1 MNIRAIAGEL
11 QTIRDLVRWGTSQ
24 FNKEGLCFAHG
35 MPNALDEAVYLCL
48 TSLHLPPD
56 LGQEYFDCRLTHH
69 EKRSVLESYRERIH
83 KRMPAAYITN
93 EAWFAGLNFYID
105 SRVLIPRSPIAELIE
120 RQFSPWIDTNR
131 VERILDLCTGS
142 GCIAIACAFA
152 FEHARVVGSDVSKDA
167 LDVAA
172 INRAKHGLEEQG
184 RVQLIESDLF
194 ENIPAQNFDIIV
206 ANPPYV
212 SVEEMVELEKEFGYE
227 PHSGLAAGET
237 GMDIVI
243 PLLQQAGDYLS
254 DHGILVVEV
263 GYSMPALLQLLPEV
277 PFTWLEFVHGGEGV
291 FLLTAE
297 QLRACQE
304 LFDAL

>member
-1 MNIRAIAGEL
+1 MNIRAIAAEL
-11 QTIRDLVRWGTSQ
+11 QTIRDLVRWGMSQ

-48 TSLHLPPD
+48 TTLHLPPD
-56 LGQEYFDCRLTHH
+56 ISHDYFDCRLTHN
-69 EKRSVLESYRERIH
+69 EKRSVLENYRERIH

-93 EAWFAGLNFYID
+93 EAWFAGLNFYVD

-120 RQFSPWIDTNR
+120 QQFSPWIDTNQ
-131 VERILDLCTGS
+131 VEHVLDLCTGS
-142 GCIAIACAFA
+142 GCIAIACAYA
-152 FEHARVVGSDVSKDA
+152 FEQARIVGSDVSKDA

-172 INRAKHGLEEQG
+172 INRANHGLDD
-184 RVQLIESDLF
+184 RVQLIQSDLF
-194 ENIPAQNFDIIV
+194 DNIPAQKFDIIV

-212 SVEEMVELEKEFGYE
+212 SSQEMIQLDREFSFE
-227 PHSGLAAGET
+227 PHNGLLAGET
-237 GMDIVI
+237 GMDVVI
-243 PLLQQAGDYLS
+243 PLLQNAGSYMS

-263 GYSMPALLQLLPEV
+263 GYSAPALLQILPDI

-297 QLRACQE
+297 QLHASQQ
-304 LFDAL
+304 LFDSL